1 MAHLDVMLVA
11 IKASWKKVPT
21 YNGPFAYSQIIFI
34 YKTKKNHFITQTYG
48 GLCDRMR
55 PRAASEFT
63 LPYLN
68 YEIDLKV
75 FFIKKNN

>member
-1 MAHLDVMLVA
+1 MAHLHIVKSFLFT
-11 IKASWKKVPT
+11 KP
-21 YNGPFAYSQIIFI
+21 
-34 YKTKKNHFITQTYG
+34 KKNHFITQTYG